1 MNIRGLFSSK
11 QNPVNTKYL
20 ALSQGLGK
28 LADNH
33 QQQADF
39 FCLFAQSLSS
49 FLAVN
54 VPAVQ
59 GYSESIGNVYRKLS
73 SLNIELANAE
83 ERASD
88 DINDIYERLKVC
100 DRMSAELTAVADAY
114 KETDHD
120 LINAVAEKLYAE
132 KSPDYESKSAG
143 FEAKIEAAR
152 EEKRQKL
159 ALYKEALQANI
170 DFKKQF
176 VVFKVNRL
184 THALSV
190 YKNAWDLYRIKS
202 KELYNEFLGI
212 TSKINIDVLSGLMQP
227 LEDGLA
233 RHIEQET
240 MRAHQQ
246 LNSLKNEQDL
256 NSGEQTSGNETKEE
270 KQKEEEEKSEIDDIP
285 EDERPVLVDYEERPE
300 DEPIPEEIQE
310 EKPRME
316 EEEKEE
322 KPRME
327 EEEKEEKPM
336 IEEE

>member
-1 MNIRGLFSSK
+1 MNIRGLFSTK
-11 QNPVNTKYL
+11 QNPVNAKYL

-28 LADNH
+28 LAENH

-49 FLAVN
+49 FLAAN
-54 VPAVQ
+54 VPAAQ
-59 GYSESIGNVYRKLS
+59 GYSESMGSIYRKLS
-73 SLNIELANAE
+73 SLNIELAKAE
-83 ERASD
+83 ERSSD

-100 DRMSAELTAVADAY
+100 DRMNAELTAVADAY
-114 KETDHD
+114 KEADHD
-120 LINAVAEKLYAE
+120 LINVFAEKLYAE

-152 EEKRQKL
+152 EVKRQKL
-159 ALYKEALQANI
+159 ALYKEALQTNI

-176 VVFKVNRL
+176 IVFKVNRL

-190 YKNAWDLYRIKS
+190 YKNAWELYRTKS
-202 KELYNEFLGI
+202 NELYNDFLAI
-212 TSKINIDVLSGLMQP
+212 TNKINIDVLAGLMQP

-240 MRAHQQ
+240 MRAHKQ
-246 LNSLKNEQDL
+246 LNSLQNEQNL
-256 NSGEQTSGNETKEE
+256 NLEEHSSSENETKEE
-270 KQKEEEEKSEIDDIP
+270 KTQKEEEEKSEGIP
-285 EDERPVLVDYEERPE
+285 EDERPVFVDYEERHK
-300 DEPIPEEIQE
+300 DEPIYEEIQE

-327 EEEKEEKPM
+327 EEEKPIM
-336 IEEE
+336 EEE